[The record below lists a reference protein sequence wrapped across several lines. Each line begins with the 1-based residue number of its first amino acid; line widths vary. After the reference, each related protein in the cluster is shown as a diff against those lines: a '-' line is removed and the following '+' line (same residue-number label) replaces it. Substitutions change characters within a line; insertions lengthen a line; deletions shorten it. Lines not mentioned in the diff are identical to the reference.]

1 MGAIS
6 IRGMTHQNGRSKWIS
21 FPWPE
26 AREALAARNADMATL
41 GQQLAAH
48 PHRPPTARHTLEKG
62 VVIFAECTCRSKRN
76 LRARCRSALPGRAAA
91 GVRGCL
97 CLASSRYDAVLQG
110 EEPGGSPRDYRRTK

>member
-6 IRGMTHQNGRSKWIS
+6 IRGMTQQNGRSKQIS
-21 FPWPE
+21 FPWPGGT
-26 AREALAARNADMATL
+26 RGIGGTQADMATL

-76 LRARCRSALPGRAAA
+76 LRARFRSALPGR
-91 GVRGCL
+91 RGP
-97 CLASSRYDAVLQG
+97 CLACSRYDAGTAGRGKVERSQEAVKG
-110 EEPGGSPRDYRRTK
+110 PYRRTK

>member
-6 IRGMTHQNGRSKWIS
+6 IRGMTQQNGRSKQIS
-21 FPWPE
+21 FPWPGGT
-26 AREALAARNADMATL
+26 RGIGGTQADMATL

-97 CLASSRYDAVLQG
+97 CLACSRYDAVLQG